1 MKYLSNYLKFD
12 ESIDNQFFKT
22 KDEIVEWLNK
32 IHIRNY
38 TINDDLT
45 VDTHDDEVNITHM
58 KLDCIPVQFNIVKG
72 MFYCNNNNLKSLKG
86 SPRYLIPSK
95 YRTAFYCYENKLTS
109 LEYCTADI
117 EYELGCSNNNIFDLK
132 GFPNVKEFAI
142 DQNPI
147 NRLLDRIQDIIGDYY
162 FERKKREFIYHL
174 NDFDVIKKNNIFLD
188 KLEDVIDLMGF
199 HFDFKGGNKISE
211 NFLGFTKLGYNII
224 E

>member
-72 MFYCNNNNLKSLKG
+72 IFYCNNNNLKSLKG

-117 EYELGCSNNNIFDLK
+117 EYELVCSNNNIINLK
-132 GFPNVKEFAI
+132 GFPNVKEFDI
-142 DQNPI
+142 GENPV
-147 NRLLDRIQDIIGDYY
+147 NRLIDRIQILISDRK
-162 FERKKREFIYHL
+162 FELKKREFIYHL